1 MLDVKLLR
9 DDLEQVKARLATRGD
24 VIDWDHFVSLD
35 RERREALA
43 HIERLKEKKNRLSGE
58 IGKLKKS
65 GNVEITPLTGSLVI
79 TGADVN
85 LLMRESED
93 VSEAIRQG
101 EGPLAEIE
109 SRFEQF
115 MLTLPNLP
123 HPSVKVGKNE
133 TENREVRRW
142 GDLPKFDFTPKNHW
156 DIGEELGILDFAR
169 AAKIAGAR
177 FAVYC
182 DSGARLERALIN
194 FMLDLH
200 TKENG
205 YKEMLPPAL
214 VNRAALVGTN
224 QLPKFEEDLFHLAP
238 GDYFLIPTAEV
249 PLTNLHR
256 DEMLER
262 ADLPIKYVAYTP
274 CFRSE
279 AGSYGKDVRGLIRQ
293 HQFNKVEMVKF
304 AEPESS
310 YDELESMVQNAE
322 EVLKRLK
329 LPHRVVEL
337 CTGDMGFGSA
347 KTYDLEVWLPG
358 QNAYREI
365 SSCSNMED
373 FQARR
378 ASIRYRKEKKGRP
391 SFVHTLNGSG
401 LAVGRTFVA
410 VLENYQQKDGS
421 VMIPEALRS
430 YMGGL
435 ERIS

>member
-1 MLDVKLLR
+1 MIDVRLLR
-9 DDLEQVKARLATRGD
+9 ENLDELKARMATRGAE
-24 VIDWDHFVSLD
+24 IDWDEAVRVD

-43 HIERLKEKKNRLSGE
+43 NIERLKEKKNRLSGE

-65 GNVEITPLTGSLVI
+65 KGDATS
-79 TGADVN
+79 
-85 LLMRESED
+85 LMREGEE
-93 VSEAIRQG
+93 VSEAIRAS

-109 SRFEQF
+109 AQFERF

-123 HPSVKVGKNE
+123 HPSVKIGRNE
-133 TENREVRRW
+133 TENKEVRRW
-142 GDLPKFDFTPKNHW
+142 GEPRQFDFPAKNHW
-156 DIGEELGILDFAR
+156 DIGEELGILDFER
-169 AAKIAGAR
+169 AAKLAGAR
-177 FAVYC
+177 FAVYRNA
-182 DSGARLERALIN
+182 GARLERALIN

-200 TKENG
+200 TAENG
-205 YKEMLPPAL
+205 YMEMLPPAL
-214 VNRAALVGTN
+214 ANRNALVGTG

-256 DEMLER
+256 DEMLEKEQ
-262 ADLPIKYVAYTP
+262 LPIKYVAYTP

-304 AEPESS
+304 SEPETS

-329 LPHRVVEL
+329 IPYRVVEL
-337 CTGDMGFGSA
+337 CTGDLGFGAA

-365 SSCSNMED
+365 SSCSNCED

-378 ASIRYRKEKKGRP
+378 ANIRYRKETKGRP
-391 SFVHTLNGSG
+391 IFVHTLNGSG
-401 LAVGRTFVA
+401 LAVGRTLVA

-421 VMIPEALRS
+421 VIVPQVLRA